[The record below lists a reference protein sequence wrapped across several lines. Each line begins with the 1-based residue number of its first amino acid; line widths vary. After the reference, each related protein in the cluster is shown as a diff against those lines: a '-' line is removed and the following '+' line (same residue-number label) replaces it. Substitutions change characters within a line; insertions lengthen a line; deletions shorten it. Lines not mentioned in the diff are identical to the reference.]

1 MIIRVSIALLVAL
14 SLGACGDA
22 GNASAGGEA
31 SGSGIEGLSA
41 DLLDSRE
48 QLAADERQQMS
59 VQAGTVEGDV
69 SDFLNTHLPIERV
82 DLDTLGFTYGDPDA
96 PVAILEFS
104 DFGCGYCRQF
114 HLETFPTLL
123 ERHVE
128 TGRVQWKY
136 VPMLLG
142 IFPNAIEAAQVG
154 ECVGEQG
161 LFLEVSDLLFQRQS
175 DWKQAGDD
183 PMPVLMEIVEAAG
196 GDTDQVEACV
206 AENRHAARIASGTA
220 FFANSG
226 GRGTP
231 TFFILGMG
239 QPIPGAVPLEL
250 FSEILDTA
258 YVAITRAEQDS
269 IAAAGGQ

>member
-1 MIIRVSIALLVAL
+1 MIIRASLALVVAL
-14 SLGACGDA
+14 SLGACADA
-22 GNASAGGEA
+22 GTAD
-31 SGSGIEGLSA
+31 SGSNSGTAAEGLSA
-41 DLLDSRE
+41 ELLQSRE
-48 QLAADERQQMS
+48 QLASDPARPMS
-59 VQAGTVEGDV
+59 IQAGSAEAEV
-69 SDFLNTHLPIERV
+69 SDFLNANLPMERV
-82 DLDTLGFTYGDPDA
+82 DLDTLGFNFGDPDA

-114 HLETFPTLL
+114 HLESFPTLH
-123 ERHVE
+123 ERFME
-128 TGRVQWKY
+128 TGKVQWKY

-161 LFLEVSDLLFQRQS
+161 RFREISDLLFERQS
-175 DWKQAGDD
+175 DWKGAGDD

-196 GDTDQVEACV
+196 GDVAEVETCV
-206 AENRHAARIASGTA
+206 AEDRHAARIASGTA

-239 QPIPGAVPLEL
+239 QPIPGAIPLDL
-250 FSEILDTA
+250 FTNILDTA
-258 YVAITRAEQDS
+258 YVEFSRLQDTVPP
-269 IAAAGGQ
+269 AGGQ